1 MLIYIQQVHP
11 TIKSLAVNT
20 ILQLRQ
26 QGSREMDDSRA
37 RAEKIQHESGVCLQ
51 KGRKAKEEKGGHD
64 KMAWLPMA
72 KDETIWATKQSQH
85 LIITKKYIYIPMS
98 L

>member
-1 MLIYIQQVHP
+1 MCLHVLIHIQQAHP
-11 TIKSLAVNT
+11 TIKASAVNT

-51 KGRKAKEEKGGHD
+51 KGRKAKEEKGGHV

-72 KDETIWATKQSQH
+72 KAETI
-85 LIITKKYIYIPMS
+85 
-98 L
+98 